1 MGYAELNLLT
11 EEDNYSEFVNEG
23 QPVAVFKVRKNA
35 DGTYSNFVEMFNC
48 SDEQA
53 AFIQGVLKRQQAGVC
68 YG

>member
-1 MGYAELNLLT
+1 MEHEELNLLT
-11 EEDNYSEFVNEG
+11 EEDNYSELVNSG

-53 AFIQGVLKRQQAGVC
+53 AFVQGVLKRQQAGVC
-68 YG
+68 YE